1 MQTNNVNLPI
11 TVTGRHVN
19 ITDAIREH
27 AHGKLENIHLDYPKI
42 IEAKVILEVQNYR
55 HIAEIILYCAN
66 HITIEATTETDDMY
80 ASIDATVTKITRQ
93 MRKFKTR
100 MLQNHR
106 PRKGKMRHLDEAV
119 FASRIAHEDHAE
131 EEAPQEPEQLEPVI
145 IHQENIRIRPL
156 FKDEAIMD
164 LELSDRP
171 FLIYHNADTDKLTV
185 LYRRK
190 DGDYGAIEPVDEN

>member
-11 TVTGRHVN
+11 TVTGRHVT
-19 ITDAIREH
+19 ITEPIRDH
-27 AHGKLENIHLDYPKI
+27 ATAKLSNIHLDYPKI
-42 IEAKVILEVQNYR
+42 IEAKVILDVQNYR
-55 HIAEIILYCAN
+55 HIAEVILYCAN
-66 HITIEATTETDDMY
+66 HITLEATTETDDMY
-80 ASIDATVTKITRQ
+80 ASIDASVSKVTRQ

-106 PRKGKMRHLDEAV
+106 PRKGKMRHLNESV
-119 FASRIAHEDHAE
+119 FESRIAHEDHAE
-131 EEAPQEPEQLEPVI
+131 EEAPEEPMEPVI
-145 IHQENIRIRPL
+145 VHQENIRIRPL

-190 DGDYGAIEPVDEN
+190 DGDYGSIEPVDEN